1 MAVYDA
7 PKTSYSDTGN
17 AVRAIADV
25 MHLIDPVDTPL
36 LAALGG
42 LDGAR
47 SKFRIRQNATKI
59 EWVEDAYAPLVT
71 TATNGTSGTVAIA
84 TDTLSFTVADG
95 SIFKAGQIIGLP
107 DGTVAANAG
116 VLEYMHVAS
125 VSGDVVTVTNRTPFG
140 GTNATHLGTCSIEI
154 VGMARIEGATA
165 SFDALVDISEPYNYT
180 SIFQKGL
187 KITGTE
193 MVLDEYG
200 YGDVWTYQAN
210 KAMPEMF
217 RLIEKQIFHGIR
229 AAGSATLPRSMGG
242 LGTFI
247 TGNTV
252 NAGNAIAKTDID
264 NLAEYIYLD
273 GGMPDMLV
281 LNPAVSNDL
290 RALLDTSSFVTVYQ
304 ENTQYGMKAIKSVN
318 TQYGSLRLIEDRF
331 CPVGDAWMLDSSKVG
346 LYTLRPFAWRELG
359 QTGDFRP
366 AELVGEVSLAVANDS
381 AHGRIYGITS

>member
-17 AVRAIADV
+17 IVRAIADV

-36 LAALGG
+36 LSALGG

-59 EWVEDAYAPLVT
+59 EWVEDAYAPLTT
-71 TATNGTSGTVAIA
+71 TATNGTSGTVALT
-84 TDTLSFTVADG
+84 TDTLSFTVTDG
-95 SIFKAGQIIGLP
+95 SMFKAGQIILI
-107 DGTVAANAG
+107 DA
-116 VLEYMHVAS
+116 EYMPVAS
-125 VSGDVVTVTNRTPFG
+125 VSSDVVTIGDRAFG
-140 GTNATHLGTCSIEI
+140 GTNATHAGTSAIEI
-154 VGMARIEGATA
+154 VGMARLEGATA
-165 SFDALVDISEPYNYT
+165 SFDALVDVTEPYNYT

-229 AAGSATLPRSMGG
+229 AAGSATTPRSMGG

-247 TGNTV
+247 TGNSV
-252 NAGNAIAKTDID
+252 NAGGGLAKTDID
-264 NLAEYIYLD
+264 NLAEYIMLD
-273 GGMPDMLV
+273 GGMPDLLV
-281 LNPAVSNDL
+281 MNPQVSNDL
-290 RALLDTSSFVTVYQ
+290 RALLDSSSFVRVDQQTT
-304 ENTQYGMKAIKSVN
+304 EYGMKSIQRVN

-331 CPVGDAWMLDSSKVG
+331 CPLAKAYMLDSSKIG
-346 LYTLRPFAWRELG
+346 LYTLRPFGWQELG
-359 QTGDFRP
+359 KTGDFRP
-366 AELVGEVSLAVANDS
+366 AELVGEISMAIANDS
-381 AHGRIYGITS
+381 AHGWIYGLT